1 MIATVDN
8 PLLHVAAF
16 ASALRLSDAVYK
28 ALLRATVAEYG
39 HPMEAFSLSRIPKG
53 WNQPT
58 LLLHDPED
66 REVPFTESESVA
78 AARPNATLV
87 PIHGMGHH
95 RIARHPRV
103 ISRTIEFIT
112 GQDPDRS
119 AQMPGAELT
128 RSMDRGTVSV
138 ASASEVD

>member
-1 MIATVDN
+1 MVATVDN
-8 PLLHVAAF
+8 PLLHVATF
-16 ASALRLSDAVYK
+16 ASALSLSDAVYEG
-28 ALLRATVAEYG
+28 LLRATVAEFG

-53 WNQPT
+53 WSQPT

-66 REVPFTESESVA
+66 REVPFAESESVA
-78 AARPNATLV
+78 AARPNATLF

-103 ISRTIEFIT
+103 ISRAIDFLTA
-112 GQDPDRS
+112 GDPGRS
-119 AQMPGAELT
+119 AHMPGAEPT
-128 RSMDRGTVSV
+128 RSVDPGTVSA